1 MMAVSKIAR
10 IAAVGCLSAM
20 TAGTAAK
27 GAEITIRCHANVR
40 PALEAVIPAFERA
53 SGHKVEITYIPGP
66 ALSEQIDNGSRID
79 LAIAFS
85 ERMDGFVKANKFGG
99 GSRFEIARSAIGVAV
114 RTGAPKPDISSASAL
129 KNALLAAKSV
139 AFSQGPTGTH
149 LTAVMEQLGIAGQLR
164 SKLTMAPPG
173 LGSVATMV
181 AKGEVEIGVHGI
193 YELVPVA
200 GIDIV
205 GPIPAELQK
214 MMVYSALIPAN
225 AKEPEAARALVT
237 FFASDIAIP
246 LLKTTGMEP

>member
-1 MMAVSKIAR
+1 VPCKR
-10 IAAVGCLSAM
+10 AACCRG
-20 TAGTAAK
+20 GD
-27 GAEITIRCHANVR
+27 
-40 PALEAVIPAFERA
+40 PAFELA
-53 SGHKVEITYIPGP
+53 SGHKVKITYIPGP
-66 ALSEQIDNGSRID
+66 ALSDQIEDGSRID

-85 ERMDGFVKANKFGG
+85 ERMNDFVKAGKFTGG
-99 GSRFEIARSAIGVAV
+99 TRFEIARSAIGVAV
-114 RTGAPKPDISSASAL
+114 RAGAPEPDISSASAL

-149 LTAVMEQLGIAGQLR
+149 LTTVMERLGIAGQLMP
-164 SKLTMAPPG
+164 KLTMAPPG

-193 YELVPVA
+193 YELVGVA

-214 MMVYSALIPAN
+214 MMVYSAMIPAD

-237 FFASDIAIP
+237 FFASDAAIP